1 MKAIDLTQLI
11 SPDMPVYPGT
21 EGPRITNATSI
32 ERDGF
37 AEKLITMYSHIG
49 THMDA
54 PAHMI
59 PGAFTLD
66 QFPVGTFIGKA
77 IVIEVPGSTG
87 GVIGLGLLEAQAD
100 RLQACDFVLFN
111 TGWDTKWG
119 QASYFCDFPVLS
131 PEAARWL
138 SSQDLKGLGFD
149 CISVDAVGS
158 TDMTIHKILLGAGLV
173 IVENLCQLAALHDKI
188 FTFSCLPLRI
198 PDSDGSPVRA
208 VGLVSD

>member
-21 EGPRITNATSI
+21 EGPRITDATSI

-37 AEKLITMYSHIG
+37 AEKLITMYSHTG
-49 THMDA
+49 THIDA

-66 QFPVGTFIGKA
+66 QFQVGTFLGKA
-77 IVIEVPGSTG
+77 IVIEVPASTG
-87 GVIGLGLLEAQAD
+87 GVIGLDLLEAQAV
-100 RLQACDFVLFN
+100 RLQGCDFLLFN
-111 TGWDTKWG
+111 TGWDTRWG
-119 QASYFCDFPVLS
+119 QDSYFRDFPVLS
-131 PEAARWL
+131 EEAARWL
-138 SSQDLKGLGFD
+138 SGHDLKGLGFD

-158 TDMTIHKILLGAGLV
+158 TDMNIHKILLGAGLV
-173 IVENLCQLAALHDKI
+173 IVENLCNLAALRDKS

-208 VGLVSD
+208 VGMLA